1 MIFRRAKTNE
11 QRQQRITNTV
21 YAWRGRPT
29 PEAPIVYVYLR
40 RAGTDGDSVAAAVRL
55 SGSTRQAVL
64 SQLIRQNPP
73 RDLVAFYQE
82 CRNIWDELLPAA
94 FRVPA
99 EYPTHILEVG
109 LQNDGLPRSPFFQT
123 ALCLN
128 VPGRDRGYSDFAAIE
143 IGGFL
148 QWQFGTWTKADFD
161 GLKIRPEV
169 ELDGRF
175 WCWDQENFEK
185 NSPAI
190 TWVLQCIFS
199 KWKSLR

>member
-1 MIFRRAKTNE
+1 MIFRRKKSNE
-11 QRQQRITNTV
+11 KRQKRIDSTV
-21 YAWRGRPT
+21 YAWRGRPQT
-29 PEAPIVYVYLR
+29 NGPIVYVYLR
-40 RAGTDGDSVAAAVRL
+40 RCGNDSGSIATAVRI
-55 SGSTRQAVL
+55 SGQTRQTVL
-64 SQLIRQNPP
+64 SQLVRQNPP

-94 FRVPA
+94 FRVES
-99 EYPTHILEVG
+99 EYPTHLLEVG
-109 LQNDGLPRSPFFQT
+109 LQGRGLPRSPFFET

-128 VPGRDRGYSDFAAIE
+128 AIGRDRGYSDFAAIA

-161 GLKIRPEV
+161 GAAL
-169 ELDGRF
+169 
-175 WCWDQENFEK
+175 NEK
-185 NSPAI
+185 PAI